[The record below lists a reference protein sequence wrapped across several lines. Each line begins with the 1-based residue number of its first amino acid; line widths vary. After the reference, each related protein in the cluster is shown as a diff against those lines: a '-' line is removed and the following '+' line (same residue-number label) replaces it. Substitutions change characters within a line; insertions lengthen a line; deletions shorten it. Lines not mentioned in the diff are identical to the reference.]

1 MGVILPVLLSLLPL
15 GMALG
20 ASLAPLPAGPVAAI
34 FPPWWD
40 AGRTFASASAAGPV
54 IRFGA
59 FPSVVIVMARDRSV
73 LRSRGAWLIL
83 DPVAAGGCSPIS
95 LLIVKAP
102 HGIRT

>member
-1 MGVILPVLLSLLPL
+1 VILPVLLSLLPL

-20 ASLAPLPAGPVAAI
+20 ASLAPLPAGPVAA
-34 FPPWWD
+34 
-40 AGRTFASASAAGPV
+40 ASAAGPV